1 HRNVMTAIAQTAPV
15 IRTGLEYSALSGRVN
30 PDPHCLQNLRPSAD
44 SMPHVGQYISTSWLP
59 SKIPSAGST
68 LVNSIESFKL
78 SECNDGRYFR
88 PMLSKIA
95 DSVLLNRAVSK
106 MLRQLG
112 DRDRLNL
119 MNSGELP
126 RLFLAEM

>member
-1 HRNVMTAIAQTAPV
+1 MPRIDTDPSTDSGTITPSDRTPMPARAITVPNSAPKHRNVMTAIAQTAPV

-68 LVNSIESFKL
+68 LVNSIESFKI
-78 SECNDGRYFR
+78 GR
-88 PMLSKIA
+88 A
-95 DSVLLNRAVSK
+95 HV
-106 MLRQLG
+106 
-112 DRDRLNL
+112 
-119 MNSGELP
+119 
-126 RLFLAEM
+126 